1 MVSRLS
7 STHSR
12 SLRPRALWAGG
23 AVVGVALAQLP
34 SPAVMG
40 IPIPAVGVAP
50 AVAIVMAA
58 GVAPTMAATTVAADI
73 MEEGSIR
80 AWRTRPGTHPAF
92 IIRSRTISEV
102 TEWDS

>member
-34 SPAVMG
+34 SPVVMG

-50 AVAIVMAA
+50 AAAIVMAA
-58 GVAPTMAATTVAADI
+58 GGATTMAVTTVAGDT

-80 AWRTRPGTHPAF
+80 AWRTRPGTRPAF

>member
-1 MVSRLS
+1 
-7 STHSR
+7 
-12 SLRPRALWAGG
+12 
-23 AVVGVALAQLP
+23 
-34 SPAVMG
+34 MG

-50 AVAIVMAA
+50 AAAIVMAA
-58 GVAPTMAATTVAADI
+58 EAATTMAVTTAAADT

-80 AWRTRPGTHPAF
+80 AWRTRPAF